1 MGHQGQFSR
10 ASVIAKGAM
19 VASLFFIRDCHF
31 GFLQV
36 GEENGGNF
44 VTLVGYMKL
53 HLVHA
58 VGVIV
63 ASIAPQL
70 NWIGDIQELKLP
82 LIGRA
87 PFFDMVHVIQALE
100 MFVGFAVELKVG
112 LEIGLVLTELA
123 NEVSSND
130 N

>member
-1 MGHQGQFSR
+1 MGHQGKFSR

-19 VASLFFIRDCHF
+19 VASFFFIRDCYF

-36 GEENGGNF
+36 GEENGGDF
-44 VTLVGYMKL
+44 MTLVGYMEL

-63 ASIAPQL
+63 ASVAPQL
-70 NWIGDIQELKLP
+70 NWIGDIQELELP

-100 MFVGFAVELKVG
+100 MFVSFAVELKVG
-112 LEIGLVLTELA
+112 L
-123 NEVSSND
+123 
-130 N
+130 